1 MVIFH
6 SCVSLPEGIPWVFSI
21 VDHCGTHWL
30 LLPCPKKC
38 LVSKPVWG
46 HALCWSLGRISCP
59 FHVLRSKSWSGPHC
73 HKVFLPRISN
83 IHLGLACLAITP
95 KFAMLVGKMKMIGFL
110 VNHVQT
116 KHIWESTLKHQ
127 TLRTSFQCSHF
138 PLAVP
143 FSPYAVD
150 NKQVFILEQ
159 FPNLLCI

>member
-1 MVIFH
+1 
-6 SCVSLPEGIPWVFSI
+6 
-21 VDHCGTHWL
+21 
-30 LLPCPKKC
+30 
-38 LVSKPVWG
+38 
-46 HALCWSLGRISCP
+46 
-59 FHVLRSKSWSGPHC
+59 
-73 HKVFLPRISN
+73 
-83 IHLGLACLAITP
+83 
-95 KFAMLVGKMKMIGFL
+95 L